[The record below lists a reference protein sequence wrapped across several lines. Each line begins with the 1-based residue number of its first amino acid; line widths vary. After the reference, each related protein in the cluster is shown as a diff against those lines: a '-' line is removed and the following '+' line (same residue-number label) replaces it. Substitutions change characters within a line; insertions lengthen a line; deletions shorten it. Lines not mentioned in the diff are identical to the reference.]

1 MANRDDA
8 KRLAELAVYLH
19 GTANEIMAIA
29 DRIPR
34 KPAVRKTKPR
44 SDYMTITIGKQAR
57 YTSHVSIPI
66 GVTRRSVMRFT
77 STPHASVKPR
87 HQARR
92 NGRHPQAGSLKGEQ

>member
-44 SDYMTITIGKQAR
+44 LHDDNDR
-57 YTSHVSIPI
+57 
-66 GVTRRSVMRFT
+66 
-77 STPHASVKPR
+77 
-87 HQARR
+87 
-92 NGRHPQAGSLKGEQ
+92 QAGSLYLARIHPDWSNQKIGDALHVNTARVSEATTPGTKKWSAPPGWKP

>member
-57 YTSHVSIPI
+57 YLARIHPDWSNQKIGDALHVNTARVSEA
-66 GVTRRSVMRFT
+66 T
-77 STPHASVKPR
+77 TPGTKKWSAPPGWKP
-87 HQARR
+87 
-92 NGRHPQAGSLKGEQ
+92 